1 MNETEGTLMS
11 PPITITPQN
20 ALSKNS
26 LGVFGVAFLV
36 LAAVAPLTGIVV
48 IAAIGIA
55 IGNGGGM
62 VASFLAVTV
71 VLLLFG
77 TGYARM
83 SAELVSAGGFYAFVL
98 RGLGRPAA
106 LGTGLVAMIG
116 YNFFVAGAV
125 GTIGFFAQTVIA
137 QLTGVDLHWYLWAI
151 ISVIAAFAFSRK
163 GIGFSAKVLGI
174 SLVCEV
180 LILVIFDFAVLFTH
194 GFDMAAFNPQIIF
207 SGAAGIGFLFA
218 GNAFVGVEATG
229 LFSEEA
235 RDPKRTIP
243 RATFVA
249 IGFIGAFAAFT
260 TWAIISATGVPEAQ
274 ETALGHLEAGDLV
287 FSLSNTY
294 LGAPLTT
301 VMMVLLLVSLFAAL
315 MALHNSATRYIFS
328 LSRAGLLPRS
338 LSRTRPNGV
347 PERASIVQF
356 VFAAAVAGI
365 FAVVGLDPITSL
377 VPSMTGFGTLGII
390 TLQLLAA
397 LAIVVHFRRTRDPR
411 YFSTLIAPGLGL
423 VGLAVIVVLAI
434 INFPVLAGS
443 DAPLIGAL
451 PLLLLAALAGGLVWA
466 LHLRRK
472 RPEVYEGLNDDLE
485 RFDEANTGSTQSP
498 EIPLPTT

>member
-1 MNETEGTLMS
+1 MTAPATTS
-11 PPITITPQN
+11 QHD

-48 IAAIGIA
+48 VTAIGIA
-55 IGNGGGM
+55 LGNGGGM
-62 VASFLAVTV
+62 VASFIAVTA

-83 SAELVSAGGFYAFVL
+83 SSELVNAGGFYAFVL

-106 LGTGLVAMIG
+106 LVTGLVAMIG

-137 QLTGVDLHWYLWAI
+137 QLTGLDLHWYLWALV
-151 ISVIAAFAFSRK
+151 SVAAAFALSRQ
-163 GIGFSAKVLGI
+163 GIGFSAKVLGA

-180 LILVIFDFAVLFTH
+180 LILLVFDFAVLFTH
-194 GFDMAAFNPQIIF
+194 GFDLGVFKPEIAF
-207 SGAAGIGFLFA
+207 SGAVGIGFLFA
-218 GNAFVGVEATG
+218 ANAFVGVEATG

-235 RDPKRTIP
+235 RNPRRTIP

-249 IGFIGAFAAFT
+249 IGFIGVFAAFT
-260 TWAIISATGVPEAQ
+260 TWAIVSATGAAQ
-274 ETALGHLEAGDLV
+274 AQDAALGHLEAGDLV
-287 FSLSNTY
+287 FALSGSY
-294 LGAPLTT
+294 LGTALTT
-301 VMMVLLLVSLFAAL
+301 LMMALLLVSLFAAL
-315 MALHNSATRYIFS
+315 MALHSSATRYLYS
-328 LSRAGLLPRS
+328 LSRARILPQS

-356 VFAAAVAGI
+356 VFATAVAGL
-365 FAVVGLDPITSL
+365 FALAGLDPITSL
-377 VPSMTGFGTLGII
+377 IPSMTGFGTLGII

-397 LAIVVHFRRTRDPR
+397 LAIVVHFRRTRDR
-411 YFSTLIAPGLGL
+411 RLFSTLIAPGIGLLGL
-423 VGLAVIVVLAI
+423 LGIVVLAI

-443 DAPLIGAL
+443 DAPVIAGL
-451 PLLLLAALAGGLVWA
+451 PVLLLVALAGGLLWA
-466 LHLRRK
+466 AYLRRN
-472 RPEVYEGLNDDLE
+472 RPEVYDGLNHDLE
-485 RFDEANTGSTQSP
+485 RFEETVPAAHP
-498 EIPLPTT
+498 

>member
-1 MNETEGTLMS
+1 MS
-11 PPITITPQN
+11 LPTATSQQD

-48 IAAIGIA
+48 VTAIGIA
-55 IGNGGGM
+55 LGNGGGM
-62 VASFLAVTV
+62 VASFIAVTA

-83 SAELVSAGGFYAFVL
+83 SAELVNAGGFYAFVL

-106 LGTGLVAMIG
+106 LVTGLVAMIG

-137 QLTGVDLHWYLWAI
+137 QLTGLDLHWYLWAI
-151 ISVIAAFAFSRK
+151 IAVVAAFALSRQ

-180 LILVIFDFAVLFTH
+180 LILLVFDFAVLFTH
-194 GFDMAAFNPQIIF
+194 GFDPAAFNPGIAF
-207 SGAAGIGFLFA
+207 SGAVGVGFLFA

-249 IGFIGAFAAFT
+249 IGFIGLFAAFT
-260 TWAIISATGVPEAQ
+260 TWAIVSATGAAQ
-274 ETALGHLEAGDLV
+274 AQDTALGHLEAGDLV
-287 FSLSNTY
+287 FSLSSSY
-294 LGAPLTT
+294 LGSPLTT
-301 VMMVLLLVSLFAAL
+301 AMMMLLLVSLFAAL
-315 MALHNSATRYIFS
+315 MALHNSATRYLYS
-328 LSRAGLLPRS
+328 LSRARILPRS
-338 LSRTRPNGV
+338 LSRTRANGV

-356 VFAAAVAGI
+356 AFATAVAGL
-365 FAVVGLDPITSL
+365 FALAGLDPITSL

-411 YFSTLIAPGLGL
+411 LFSTLVAPGIGL
-423 VGLAVIVVLAI
+423 LGLAVIVLLAI
-434 INFPVLAGS
+434 LNFPVLAGS
-443 DAPLIGAL
+443 DAPVIAAL
-451 PLLLLAALAGGLVWA
+451 PLLLLAALAGGLLWA
-466 LHLRRK
+466 AHLRRN
-472 RPEVYEGLNDDLE
+472 RPEVYEGLNYDLE
-485 RFDEANTGSTQSP
+485 RFEENAPQHVDH
-498 EIPLPTT
+498 